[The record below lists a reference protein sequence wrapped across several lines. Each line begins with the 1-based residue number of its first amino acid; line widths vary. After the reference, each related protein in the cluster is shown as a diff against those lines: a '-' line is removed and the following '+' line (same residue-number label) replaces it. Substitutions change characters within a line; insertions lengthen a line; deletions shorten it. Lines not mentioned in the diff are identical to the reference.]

1 VEDKETY
8 AIVMALEKWSAWI
21 GLQPVL
27 VLTDHR
33 TLQSWYKRAMDT
45 PSGMTGRRARWHE
58 KLSRFNLT
66 VVHVKGTD
74 NVVADAMSRWAY
86 PASSGYGDISIHGS
100 AQQDAEVEEI
110 LEKEQAEEAM
120 ASAVIW
126 LRPVA
131 TGAPNHFSFKVRNP
145 PAPEPKPES
154 TLQEE
159 ELPPPEPIL
168 QPRDLEPRNP
178 AVFPDIVN
186 SSNRSPLPAPYPIS
200 TPSSTSDSRAGQA
213 GLPAPSSPP
222 PDSHTPA
229 RRPAT
234 PWRIKWPA

>member
-1 VEDKETY
+1 MAIFSHKLGSGQRKTWPVEDKETY

-86 PASSGYGDISIHGS
+86 PASS
-100 AQQDAEVEEI
+100 
-110 LEKEQAEEAM
+110 
-120 ASAVIW
+120 
-126 LRPVA
+126 
-131 TGAPNHFSFKVRNP
+131 
-145 PAPEPKPES
+145 
-154 TLQEE
+154 
-159 ELPPPEPIL
+159 
-168 QPRDLEPRNP
+168 
-178 AVFPDIVN
+178 
-186 SSNRSPLPAPYPIS
+186 
-200 TPSSTSDSRAGQA
+200 
-213 GLPAPSSPP
+213 
-222 PDSHTPA
+222 
-229 RRPAT
+229 
-234 PWRIKWPA
+234 